1 MEGAAE
7 EEPGADHLSKKVL
20 ACNHMHRDETSS
32 TVPRCLSRSPRRA
45 RSKATISNV
54 TRCSVWSRLNFSHTP
69 NHAANHT
76 PTPDS
81 QAQMHTV
88 PHPPLIR
95 HDIRV
100 QPDLLPHSSP
110 CRGRLAR
117 ESSTASHQSRAPRTE
132 CRAVP
137 QHLNPTGLV
146 QVSLGCPFGHNAE
159 QSCATTSTMGSRA
172 TRRDHIRIRV
182 HVRVRPPCSS
192 LQRRPPRRSCS

>member
-1 MEGAAE
+1 MSLSLAAPRPIQSNDKQRHTLFCV
-7 EEPGADHLSKKVL
+7 EPFELL
-20 ACNHMHRDETSS
+20 
-32 TVPRCLSRSPRRA
+32 
-45 RSKATISNV
+45 
-54 TRCSVWSRLNFSHTP
+54 SHTQP
-69 NHAANHT
+69 MRQTTRPHLT
-76 PTPDS
+76 PRLRCT
-81 QAQMHTV
+81 QRTHE

-117 ESSTASHQSRAPRTE
+117 ESSTASHQLRAPRTE

-182 HVRVRPPCSS
+182 HVRTSTMGSRATGTRRDHIQIRVHVRVRPPCSS
-192 LQRRPPRRSCS
+192 LQRRPPRRSCSSPP

>member
-1 MEGAAE
+1 
-7 EEPGADHLSKKVL
+7 
-20 ACNHMHRDETSS
+20 MHRDETSS

-81 QAQMHTV
+81 QAQMHTNAHRQRTHE

-100 QPDLLPHSSP
+100 QPELLPHSSP

-172 TRRDHIRIRV
+172 TGTRRDHIRIRV

>member
-1 MEGAAE
+1 MRQTTR
-7 EEPGADHLSKKVL
+7 PHL
-20 ACNHMHRDETSS
+20 T
-32 TVPRCLSRSPRRA
+32 PRL
-45 RSKATISNV
+45 
-54 TRCSVWSRLNFSHTP
+54 RCTQRTH
-69 NHAANHT
+69 
-76 PTPDS
+76 
-81 QAQMHTV
+81 V

-172 TRRDHIRIRV
+172 TGTRRDHIQIRV

-192 LQRRPPRRSCS
+192 LQRRPPRRSCSSHHLAPRLLPRPPACPQAGSQARPQPWCSLRASPLQQRLVRPQARAMPRL